1 MYERV
6 LQVLSLTIWK
16 RSIQIEDE
24 VIEINKGKL
33 PFGSVYV
40 TLDTLVE
47 RGLVEKREAQLTEA
61 ELRTRRA
68 FEYRLTQE
76 GLRRKNQEQE
86 REDDACDLLPHI
98 A

>member
-1 MYERV
+1 MR
-6 LQVLSLTIWK
+6 VLSLTIWK

-68 FEYRLTQE
+68 SEYRLTQD
-76 GLRRKNQEQE
+76 GLRKKNHTREG
-86 REDDACDLLPHI
+86 EDDAYDLLPHI